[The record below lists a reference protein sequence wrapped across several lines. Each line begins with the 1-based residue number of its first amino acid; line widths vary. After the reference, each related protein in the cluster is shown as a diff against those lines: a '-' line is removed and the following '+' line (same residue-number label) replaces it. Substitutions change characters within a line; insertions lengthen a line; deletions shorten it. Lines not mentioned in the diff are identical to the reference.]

1 MPVKSKDTRAA
12 VYLTAEGVLPPAYV
26 YMVSQKNRAVM
37 FDCSN
42 LQNARTIRMIF
53 GKRQRCFVLTA
64 SVDYILNKFIKTSG
78 TTWAF

>member
-1 MPVKSKDTRAA
+1 
-12 VYLTAEGVLPPAYV
+12 
-26 YMVSQKNRAVM
+26 M

-78 TTWAF
+78 TTWVGVLKILAMK